1 METTGFHFVLQED
14 ALRPA
19 LKHFSSFFSEPL
31 LREASCLREM
41 NAVDSEFRRNLQS
54 DARRIFQLVKSTS
67 SPDHPF
73 RKFSTGNLQTLAAE
87 SVEGAAPPHEAVR
100 A

>member
-1 METTGFHFVLQED
+1 MNPNLSPSCASNPTPNPNPTPTPNPDPDPNPNPKQ
-14 ALRPA
+14 
-19 LKHFSSFFSEPL
+19 EPL

-73 RKFSTGNLQTLAAE
+73 RKFSTGNLQTL
-87 SVEGAAPPHEAVR
+87 
-100 A
+100 